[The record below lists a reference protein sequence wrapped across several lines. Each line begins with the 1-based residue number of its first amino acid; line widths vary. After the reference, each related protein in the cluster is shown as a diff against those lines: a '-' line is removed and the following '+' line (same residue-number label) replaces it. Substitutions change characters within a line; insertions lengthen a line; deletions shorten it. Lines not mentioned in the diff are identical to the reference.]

1 MRRLAMNRFRAR
13 DLLLYLLRGYKW
25 AISPMFL
32 PACRYVPTCSENAME
47 AVERRGVMRGIAM
60 ATWRVLR
67 CHPFAKGGYDPVVME
82 QNSNAACLLAEVSN
96 HCVSQLC
103 LNSPILSRTPE
114 WSGVCCSCSLSH
126 FWLSSCFSR
135 S

>member
-32 PACRYVPTCSENAME
+32 PACRYVPTCSEYAME

-60 ATWRVLR
+60 ATWRVL
-67 CHPFAKGGYDPVVME
+67 
-82 QNSNAACLLAEVSN
+82 
-96 HCVSQLC
+96 VSQLC

-114 WSGVCCSCSLSH
+114 WSGVCCSCSRSH
-126 FWLSSCFSR
+126 FW
-135 S
+135 